1 MWLFFEGDAN
11 VTSTDA
17 AETPVGSTSAY
28 NADAPLEQLTSL
40 KQAYQNFV
48 ASLTDAKTVVQNVNK
63 SMTEMEGSALALQRS
78 MGGVV
83 MGAEQFRQKLISSG
97 LYSSLFNR

>member
-1 MWLFFEGDAN
+1 MWLFFEGNEN

-17 AETPVGSTSAY
+17 ADAPVGSTSAY
-28 NADAPLEQLTSL
+28 NADAPLEQLDSL

-48 ASLTDAKTVVQNVNK
+48 ASLTEAKTVVQNVNK
-63 SMTEMEGSALALQRS
+63 SMTEMEGSSLALQRS

-83 MGAEQFRQKLISSG
+83 MGAEQFRQKLCAPHRDLKWS
-97 LYSSLFNR
+97 